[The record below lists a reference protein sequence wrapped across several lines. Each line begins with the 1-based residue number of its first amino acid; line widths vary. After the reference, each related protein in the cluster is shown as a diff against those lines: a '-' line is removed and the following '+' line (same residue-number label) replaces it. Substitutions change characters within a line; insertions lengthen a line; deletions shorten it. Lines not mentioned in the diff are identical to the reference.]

1 MDDLVL
7 TKNTKEVPP
16 RFELGS
22 LDSKSRV
29 LTITPWDRRLREKLH
44 RQIQNKAHAMAT
56 KNYPVVFQFHTSSSL
71 IVDGV
76 SFVTREIIFIL
87 FVFTCWLTAMV
98 TNDICL
104 CLHRKKGDIRSK
116 TQVEKHLSSKNLK
129 LKNFLPKTQNSGI
142 FFINSRGF
150 LTKYSAHW
158 IQQPWI

>member
-1 MDDLVL
+1 MYPKEKTRKKRFLR
-7 TKNTKEVPP
+7 EVPP

-76 SFVTREIIFIL
+76 TFVTREIIFTL
-87 FVFTCWLTAMV
+87 LVFTCWLTVMLMV
-98 TNDICL
+98 TFAS
-104 CLHRKKGDIRSK
+104 LHRKKVHNSALRNRRRQGHLKGAKLSTLSCQIE
-116 TQVEKHLSSKNLK
+116 TPGFFLGQVFSR
-129 LKNFLPKTQNSGI
+129 PPSGNTDD
-142 FFINSRGF
+142 F
-150 LTKYSAHW
+150 
-158 IQQPWI
+158 